1 MKGIMKVWAQ
11 IPTWGIIVIII
22 GVVFILA
29 TIAFIFLL
37 KKYLKRKKEFLKEQK
52 VIDSYYKNIID
63 AVGKIQNIEKVEQ
76 VGSRLS
82 FYLKD
87 QSLLQVEALKEI
99 HITGIVK
106 TSKKVTL
113 VVGEM
118 ASKYAQFIQEEIKN
132 QEV

>member
-1 MKGIMKVWAQ
+1 MMKVWTQ
-11 IPTWGIIVIII
+11 IPTWGIIVMII

-37 KKYLKRKKEFLKEQK
+37 KRYLKRKKEFLEEQK

-82 FYLKD
+82 FYLKN

-118 ASKYAQFIQEEIKN
+118 AAKYAQFIQEEIKN

>member
-1 MKGIMKVWAQ
+1 MMKVWTQ

-29 TIAFIFLL
+29 TIAFIILL
-37 KKYLKRKKEFLKEQK
+37 KRYLKRKKEFLEEQK
-52 VIDSYYKNIID
+52 VIDSYYKNIND

-118 ASKYAQFIQEEIKN
+118 AAKYAQFIQEEIKN

>member
-1 MKGIMKVWAQ
+1 MMKAWTQ

-29 TIAFIFLL
+29 TIAFIILL
-37 KKYLKRKKEFLKEQK
+37 KRYLKRKKEFLEEQK
-52 VIDSYYKNIID
+52 VIDSYYKNIIN

-118 ASKYAQFIQEEIKN
+118 AAKYAQFIQEEIKN

>member
-1 MKGIMKVWAQ
+1 MMKAWTQ

-29 TIAFIFLL
+29 TIAFIILL
-37 KKYLKRKKEFLKEQK
+37 KRYLKRKKEFLEEQK

-82 FYLKD
+82 FYLKN

-118 ASKYAQFIQEEIKN
+118 AAKYAQFIQEEIKN

>member
-1 MKGIMKVWAQ
+1 MYDESMDSNPNMGNYCDYYWRCFYFSNNCF
-11 IPTWGIIVIII
+11 II
-22 GVVFILA
+22 
-29 TIAFIFLL
+29 LL
-37 KKYLKRKKEFLKEQK
+37 KRYLKRKKEFLEEQK

-118 ASKYAQFIQEEIKN
+118 AAKYAQFIQEEIKN

>member
-1 MKGIMKVWAQ
+1 MMKVWTQ

-22 GVVFILA
+22 GVLFILA
-29 TIAFIFLL
+29 TIAFIILL
-37 KKYLKRKKEFLKEQK
+37 KRYLKRKKEFLEEQK

-63 AVGKIQNIEKVEQ
+63 AVGKIKNIEKVEQ

-118 ASKYAQFIQEEIKN
+118 AAKYAQFIQEEIKN

>member
-1 MKGIMKVWAQ
+1 MMKVWTQ

-22 GVVFILA
+22 GVLFILA

-37 KKYLKRKKEFLKEQK
+37 KRYLKRKKEFLEEQK

-118 ASKYAQFIQEEIKN
+118 AAKYAQFIQEEIKN

>member
-1 MKGIMKVWAQ
+1 MYDESMDSNPNMGNYCDF
-11 IPTWGIIVIII
+11 I
-22 GVVFILA
+22 GVVFILV

-37 KKYLKRKKEFLKEQK
+37 KRYLKRKKEFLEEQK

-118 ASKYAQFIQEEIKN
+118 AAKYAQFIQEEIKN

>member
-1 MKGIMKVWAQ
+1 MKVWTQ

-29 TIAFIFLL
+29 TIAFIILL
-37 KKYLKRKKEFLKEQK
+37 KRYLKRKKEFLEEQK

-82 FYLKD
+82 FYLKN

-118 ASKYAQFIQEEIKN
+118 AAKYAQFIQEEIKN

>member
-1 MKGIMKVWAQ
+1 MMKVWTQ

-37 KKYLKRKKEFLKEQK
+37 KRYLKRKKEFLEEQK

-118 ASKYAQFIQEEIKN
+118 AAKYAQFIQEEIKN

>member
-1 MKGIMKVWAQ
+1 MMKVWTQ

-22 GVVFILA
+22 GVLFILA
-29 TIAFIFLL
+29 TIAFIILL
-37 KKYLKRKKEFLKEQK
+37 KRYLKRKKEFLEEQK

-82 FYLKD
+82 FYLKN

-118 ASKYAQFIQEEIKN
+118 AAKYAQFIQEEIKN

>member
-1 MKGIMKVWAQ
+1 MMKVWTQ

-37 KKYLKRKKEFLKEQK
+37 KRYLKRKKEFLEEQK

-82 FYLKD
+82 FYLKN

-118 ASKYAQFIQEEIKN
+118 ATKYAQFIQEEIKN

>member
-1 MKGIMKVWAQ
+1 MKVWTQ

-22 GVVFILA
+22 GVLFILA
-29 TIAFIFLL
+29 TIAFIILL
-37 KKYLKRKKEFLKEQK
+37 KRYLKRKKEFLEEQK

-118 ASKYAQFIQEEIKN
+118 AAKYAQFIQEEIKN

>member
-1 MKGIMKVWAQ
+1 MKVWAQ

-22 GVVFILA
+22 GAVFILA

-37 KKYLKRKKEFLKEQK
+37 KRYLKRKKEFLEEQK

>member
-1 MKGIMKVWAQ
+1 MMKAWTQ

-29 TIAFIFLL
+29 TIAFIILL
-37 KKYLKRKKEFLKEQK
+37 KRYLKRKKEFLEEQK

-118 ASKYAQFIQEEIKN
+118 AAKYAQFIQEEIKN
-132 QEV
+132 QQV

>member
-1 MKGIMKVWAQ
+1 MMKVWTQ
-11 IPTWGIIVIII
+11 IQTWGIIVISI

-29 TIAFIFLL
+29 TIAFIILL
-37 KKYLKRKKEFLKEQK
+37 KRYLKRKKEFLEEQK

-118 ASKYAQFIQEEIKN
+118 AAKYAQFIQEEIKN

>member
-1 MKGIMKVWAQ
+1 MKVWTQ

-22 GVVFILA
+22 GVFFILA
-29 TIAFIFLL
+29 TIAFIILL
-37 KKYLKRKKEFLKEQK
+37 KRYLKRKKEFLEEQK

-118 ASKYAQFIQEEIKN
+118 AAKYAQFIQEEIKN

>member
-1 MKGIMKVWAQ
+1 MMKVWTQ
-11 IPTWGIIVIII
+11 IPTWGIIVMII

-29 TIAFIFLL
+29 TIAFIILL
-37 KKYLKRKKEFLKEQK
+37 KRYLKRKKEFLEEQK

-82 FYLKD
+82 FYLKN

-118 ASKYAQFIQEEIKN
+118 AAKYAQFIQEEIKN

>member
-1 MKGIMKVWAQ
+1 MMKVWTQ

-37 KKYLKRKKEFLKEQK
+37 KRYLKRKKEFLEEQK

-113 VVGEM
+113 VIGEM
-118 ASKYAQFIQEEIKN
+118 AAKYAQFIQEEIKN

>member
-1 MKGIMKVWAQ
+1 MMKVWTQ

-22 GVVFILA
+22 GVLFILA

-37 KKYLKRKKEFLKEQK
+37 KRYLKRKKEFLEEQK

-118 ASKYAQFIQEEIKN
+118 AAKYAQFIQKEIKN

>member
-1 MKGIMKVWAQ
+1 MMKVWTQ

-29 TIAFIFLL
+29 TIAFIILL
-37 KKYLKRKKEFLKEQK
+37 KRYLKRKKEFLEEQK

-118 ASKYAQFIQEEIKN
+118 AAKYAQFIQAEIKN